1 MANRGNHTGKLYIRS
16 KTGYRKPPK
25 RLVNLPDGENY
36 QLFWYEGIRRKSKNV
51 GKFADAAQVARNNK
65 EAELRNAA
73 ITVTTLPATVA
84 KVESATPTSRDFNT
98 AVMTY
103 LTEVKNA
110 KTQNTYVTYETA
122 LRQFASGC
130 KATTLEAIT
139 RQHVLDFI
147 NAQSSWGN
155 SKTTIAN
162 RLQYLYTFFR
172 HFGLAWPLLVT
183 DRVKAT
189 KKGVKTYSEEDL
201 NALFAA
207 ADEEETDLFQFY
219 LCTGF
224 RKQEVMYVTWSDVDF
239 HAKKI
244 GISEKLNMG
253 FSPKDKEEGNGVP
266 VPDYLIARLRAR
278 RDRYPNSRLIF
289 PLPEGKPDG
298 HMLRTLQELAFKAGL
313 NCGCCYTRNGKCC
326 KDATICHRWGLHKFR
341 RTFATMHHE
350 GGESA
355 RTIQRW
361 LRHSSLEITLRYL
374 AGADDKSEKTR
385 SRVNNTFAGLQA
397 PAEPFAV

>member
-1 MANRGNHTGKLYIRS
+1 
-16 KTGYRKPPK
+16 
-25 RLVNLPDGENY
+25 
-36 QLFWYEGIRRKSKNV
+36 
-51 GKFADAAQVARNNK
+51 
-65 EAELRNAA
+65 
-73 ITVTTLPATVA
+73 
-84 KVESATPTSRDFNT
+84 
-98 AVMTY
+98 
-103 LTEVKNA
+103 
-110 KTQNTYVTYETA
+110 
-122 LRQFASGC
+122 
-130 KATTLEAIT
+130 
-139 RQHVLDFI
+139 
-147 NAQSSWGN
+147 
-155 SKTTIAN
+155 
-162 RLQYLYTFFR
+162 
-172 HFGLAWPLLVT
+172 
-183 DRVKAT
+183 
-189 KKGVKTYSEEDL
+189 
-201 NALFAA
+201 
-207 ADEEETDLFQFY
+207 
-219 LCTGF
+219 
-224 RKQEVMYVTWSDVDF
+224 MYVTWSDVDF